1 MTRRPE
7 LGVALGVLLVAG
19 GCAHGP
25 KAAPSPGPAASAAVP
40 PRAPDTTHAAPP
52 PDTAHAPRAA
62 PSPGAPAAAGP
73 PDEGRRCL
81 LDLPN
86 TPNTTTFR
94 VKDLVTGAY
103 TTYIGEGI
111 RGKCRAQDITI
122 SADSGESYEA
132 NRLHILIGH
141 VHYREPRIA
150 IDADRV
156 TYYQTDER
164 LLFEGNVRAE
174 EPDSGGVMVGSRA
187 EYFRAVEGIR
197 TQARLV
203 ATERPTLTYTEKDS
217 LGRPQPPA
225 TLNADVIVGEGET
238 KFYASGKVVLDRE
251 DLVATGD
258 SGTADTER
266 HYSRLMKKPVIVSH
280 GSEPFTLHGRVIDL
294 FGATRSL
301 DRVLA
306 IDSARAESKELTLT
320 SDTIDLR
327 VADSKL
333 SRAFAFGPAG
343 ATAVT
348 PERTIVADSLDIVMP
363 HQRVRLLRAIGKAYA
378 ESDPPDTMKVKSGER
393 DWLRGDTIV
402 ARFDSI
408 PPSDTTSRPQVHDIV
423 ASGQASSFYQVPA
436 EKGDRAKPGI
446 NYARGR
452 IIHIEF
458 ARGEV
463 STVTIQ
469 DKAAGLYLVPDTT
482 GASRTPGRKAAPGA
496 PPRKPPR

>member
-1 MTRRPE
+1 MSGPRQLRA
-7 LGVALGVLLVAG
+7 ALGVLLIAG
-19 GCAHGP
+19 GCGHGP
-25 KAAPSPGPAASAAVP
+25 KAAPAPQPAPTAAVP
-40 PRAPDTTHAAPP
+40 RPAADTTHVAPP
-52 PDTAHAPRAA
+52 PDTTHPPVSAQPPAA
-62 PSPGAPAAAGP
+62 AAAAGP
-73 PDEGRRCL
+73 PEEGRRCL

-156 TYYQTDER
+156 TYYQFDEH
-164 LLFEGNVRAE
+164 LLFEGNVRAQ
-174 EPDSGGVMVGSRA
+174 EPDSGAVMVGSRA
-187 EYFRAVEGIR
+187 EYYRAVAGIR

-203 ATERPTLTYTEKDS
+203 ATQRPTLTYTEKDS
-217 LGRPQPPA
+217 LGRPQPPV

-238 KFYASGKVVLDRE
+238 KFYASGKVVLVRE

-266 HYSRLMKKPVIVSH
+266 HYSRLMKKPAIESR

-294 FGATRSL
+294 FGATRTL

-306 IDSARAESKELTLT
+306 IDSARAESKDLTMT

-327 VADSKL
+327 VAGSKL
-333 SRAFAFGPAG
+333 SRAFAFGPTG

-363 HQRVRLLRAIGKAYA
+363 NQRIRELRAIGKAYA

-402 ARFDSI
+402 AQFDSI
-408 PPSDTTSRPQVHDIV
+408 PPSDTTSRPQVRDIV
-423 ASGQASSFYQVPA
+423 ASGQASSFYQMPV
-436 EKGDRAKPGI
+436 EKGDPAKPGI

-452 IIHIEF
+452 VIHVEF
-458 ARGEV
+458 AKGEV
-463 STVTIQ
+463 STVTVQ
-469 DKAAGLYLVPDTT
+469 DKAAGLYLVPDTSS
-482 GASRTPGRKAAPGA
+482 ASRGRGRPATPA